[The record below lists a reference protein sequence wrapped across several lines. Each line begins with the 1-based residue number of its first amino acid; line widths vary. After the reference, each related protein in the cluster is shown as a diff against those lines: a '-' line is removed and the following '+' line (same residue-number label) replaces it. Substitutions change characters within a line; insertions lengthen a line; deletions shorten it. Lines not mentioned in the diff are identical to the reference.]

1 MKMRI
6 SAMGRVFFSMFCA
19 FSVFGIC
26 EKFDLEFF
34 DGENPFFLIF
44 FTENSWHQIN
54 FKNICFKNPW

>member
-6 SAMGRVFFSMFCA
+6 SAMGRVFFSKFCA

-34 DGENPFFLIF
+34 DGENPFFSSF
-44 FTENSWHQIN
+44 FY
-54 FKNICFKNPW
+54 